1 MTARFSLKPAGMA
14 VTVLVAV
21 ALAAGT
27 LATVSATRVA
37 TPVSNVQIDDWRMQG
52 TATHAAWPV
61 WRLRLAAAF
70 GNAVA
75 REALADVLV
84 SSAQLDERREG
95 VDLYRQLALDAV
107 PSAQATL
114 GHLLLRGLP
123 GIAPDYAE
131 SRRWLNVAASHDPQ
145 AAYDLSTLYRN
156 GYGVARDPRLAM
168 HWLEQAAQAG
178 VPLAQFQLANE
189 YRFGTALP
197 HDDALALQWLTRA
210 ANAELPEANL
220 ALAIAYRN
228 GELGMARDE
237 DAYWA
242 HVKESE
248 HDLKHVSRP

>member
-1 MTARFSLKPAGMA
+1 MTARFSLKPAA
-14 VTVLVAV
+14 VVVSVAV
-21 ALAAGT
+21 AFALAAGT

-61 WRLRLAAAF
+61 WRLRVAAAF
-70 GNAVA
+70 GNAAA
-75 REALADVLV
+75 REAQADVLV

-131 SRRWLNVAASHDPQ
+131 SRRWLSVAAAHDPQ
-145 AAYDLSTLYRN
+145 AAHDLSTLSRN
-156 GYGVARDPRLAM
+156 GYGVARDPRLAI
-168 HWLEQAAQAG
+168 HWLAQAAQAG

-189 YRFGTALP
+189 YRFGTTLP
-197 HDDALALQWLTRA
+197 HDDAMALQWLTRA

-237 DAYWA
+237 DEYWA

>member
-1 MTARFSLKPAGMA
+1 MARFSLRPVAA
-14 VTVLVAV
+14 AATLAVAV
-21 ALAAGT
+21 AIAGGT
-27 LATVSATRVA
+27 FATVVGTQ
-37 TPVSNVQIDDWRMQG
+37 VSNVQIDDWQMQG

-61 WRLRLAAAF
+61 WRLRIAAAF
-70 GNAVA
+70 GNVAA

-95 VDLYRQLALDAV
+95 VESYRRLALDGV
-107 PSAQATL
+107 PAAQGTL

-123 GIAPDYAE
+123 GIAPDYAQ
-131 SRRWLNVAASHDPQ
+131 SRRWLSVAASHDAQ
-145 AAYDLSTLYRN
+145 AAYDLSALYRN
-156 GYGVARDPRLAM
+156 GYGVARNPHLAIR
-168 HWLEQAAQAG
+168 WLEQAAQAG
-178 VPLAQFQLANE
+178 LPLAQFQLANE
-189 YRFGTALP
+189 YRFGATLP

-237 DAYWA
+237 DEYWA
-242 HVKESE
+242 HVKETE

>member
-1 MTARFSLKPAGMA
+1 MMARFSLRPVAA
-14 VTVLVAV
+14 AATLAVAV
-21 ALAAGT
+21 AIAGGT
-27 LATVSATRVA
+27 FATVVGTQ
-37 TPVSNVQIDDWRMQG
+37 VSNVQIDDWQMQG

-61 WRLRLAAAF
+61 WRLRIAAAF
-70 GNAVA
+70 GNVAA

-95 VDLYRQLALDAV
+95 VESYRRLALDGV
-107 PSAQATL
+107 PAAQGTL

-123 GIAPDYAE
+123 GIAPDYAQ
-131 SRRWLNVAASHDPQ
+131 SRRWLSVAASHDAQ
-145 AAYDLSTLYRN
+145 AAYDLSALYRN
-156 GYGVARDPRLAM
+156 GYGVARNPHLAIR
-168 HWLEQAAQAG
+168 WLEQAAQAG
-178 VPLAQFQLANE
+178 LPLAQFQLANE
-189 YRFGTALP
+189 YRFGATLP

-237 DAYWA
+237 DEYWA
-242 HVKESE
+242 HVKETE

>member
-1 MTARFSLKPAGMA
+1 MMARFSLRPAA
-14 VTVLVAV
+14 AAATLAVAV
-21 ALAAGT
+21 AIAGGT
-27 LATVSATRVA
+27 FATVVGTQ
-37 TPVSNVQIDDWRMQG
+37 VSNVQIDDWQMQG

-61 WRLRLAAAF
+61 WRLRIAAAF
-70 GNAVA
+70 GNVAA

-95 VDLYRQLALDAV
+95 VESYRRLALDGV
-107 PSAQATL
+107 PAAQGTL

-123 GIAPDYAE
+123 GIAPDYAQ
-131 SRRWLNVAASHDPQ
+131 SRRWLSVAASHDAQ
-145 AAYDLSTLYRN
+145 AAYDLSALYRN
-156 GYGVARDPRLAM
+156 GYGVARDPQLAIR
-168 HWLEQAAQAG
+168 WLEQAAQAG
-178 VPLAQFQLANE
+178 LPLAQFQLANE
-189 YRFGTALP
+189 YRFGATLP

-237 DAYWA
+237 DEYWA
-242 HVKESE
+242 HVKETE